1 MAAAPAKPAPQAA
14 AEPVPA
20 RAGKPSP
27 KLDLGLPPA
36 RILEAP
42 AQTSGRVQK
51 TDRTRGPDER
61 AEAEF
66 RRGAALLNQGRV
78 SEAEESFAAALAI
91 SPAHESARQALV
103 VLYLEHRRVDEAR
116 RLLQEGLA
124 ANPANV
130 QFGLVL
136 ARIHLERRDDTAAL
150 DVLNL
155 VRPRAQTLPEFN
167 AILGMALSRLGR
179 HAEAADAYRANLR
192 AVPDN
197 GAAWIGLGNSMEAQ
211 GQRAEAAEAF
221 KRAMAVTPPGSGLN
235 NLAEQRLRA
244 VR

>member
-1 MAAAPAKPAPQAA
+1 MAQAAATPEPKPAPAA
-14 AEPVPA
+14 
-20 RAGKPSP
+20 KPSG
-27 KLDLGLPPA
+27 KFDLGIPPA
-36 RILEAP
+36 RILETP
-42 AQTSGRVQK
+42 AQSSGRVQK
-51 TDRTRGPDER
+51 VDRTRGPDER

-66 RRGAALLNQGRV
+66 RRGASLLNQGRV

-103 VLYLEHRRVDEAR
+103 VLYLEHRRIDEAR

-130 QFGLVL
+130 QFALVL
-136 ARIHLERRDDTAAL
+136 SRIHLERRDNAAAL

-155 VRPRAQTLPEFN
+155 VRPRAQALPEFN
-167 AILGMALSRLGR
+167 AILGMVLTRLDR

-192 AVPDN
+192 ATPDN
-197 GAAWIGLGNSMEAQ
+197 GAAWIGLGNSLNAQ
-211 GQRAEAAEAF
+211 GQRAEAVEAF
-221 KRAMAVTPPGSGLN
+221 KRAMSVTPPGSDLN